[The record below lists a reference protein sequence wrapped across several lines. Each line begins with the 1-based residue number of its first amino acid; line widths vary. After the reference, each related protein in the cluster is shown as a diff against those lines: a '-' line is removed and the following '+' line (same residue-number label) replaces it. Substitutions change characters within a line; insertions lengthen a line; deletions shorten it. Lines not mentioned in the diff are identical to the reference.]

1 MKRTTQSQD
10 ARAAEA
16 PQRAGNLDQLV
27 HLYRF
32 VRPYWPAVAGAL
44 VALSVAAATVL
55 AMGLGL
61 RRLVDEGFA
70 SGDTALLDGAL
81 VALLGVIV
89 VLAGATYARF
99 YLVSWLGER
108 VVGDIRQAVFGH
120 VIGLSPGFFELTR
133 TGEVLSRITT
143 DTTLLQVLVGSTAP
157 IALRNLLLLIG
168 GVVML
173 AVTSAKLMAFVVLVV
188 PLVVAPIV
196 LIGRWV
202 RRLSRTS
209 QDRVADVGAHVEE
222 SLNAVRTIQAFCH
235 EAIDRARFDERVE
248 AAFTV
253 AISRIRVRAA
263 LTALVI
269 VLVFGAVGTIL
280 WIGGHDVMAGRISAG
295 ELSAFVFYAVVVAG
309 AAGAISEVVGELQR
323 AAGASER
330 LIDLLATKS
339 DITAPARPVA
349 LPSPAL
355 GEVRFDDVT
364 FHYPS
369 RPDAPALV
377 DFTLEIEPGEKVAL
391 VGPSGAGKTTVMQVL
406 LRFYDPSSGR
416 IMLDGV
422 DLRDAD
428 PAEVRARMGLVPQDP
443 VIFAANGWENIRYG
457 RPEADDEE
465 VRAAAEAAAAAE
477 FLDQLPDGFDSYL
490 GEKGVRLSGG
500 QRQRIAIARAIL
512 RDPAVLLLDEATS
525 ALDAESERLVQGAIE
540 RLMADRTTIVIAHR
554 LATVLK
560 VGRIVV
566 MDRGRIVASGSHEQ
580 LTEEGGL
587 YARLAA
593 LQFDV
598 DAISG
603 ADPRFDAKPEDDA
616 TATLS

>member
-1 MKRTTQSQD
+1 MKPTTQSQD

-44 VALSVAAATVL
+44 VALSVAAGTVL
-55 AMGLGL
+55 VMGLGL

-81 VALLGVIV
+81 RALLVVIV

-253 AISRIRVRAA
+253 AVRRVRVRAA

-280 WIGGHDVMAGRISAG
+280 WIGGHDVMEGSISAG

-566 MDRGRIVASGSHEQ
+566 MDRGRIVASGSHER

>member
-44 VALSVAAATVL
+44 VALSVAAGTVL
-55 AMGLGL
+55 VMGLGL

-81 VALLGVIV
+81 FALLGVIV

-253 AISRIRVRAA
+253 AVRRVRVRAA

-330 LIDLLATKS
+330 LIDLLATKA

-377 DFTLEIEPGEKVAL
+377 DFTLEIEPGEKIAL

-465 VRAAAEAAAAAE
+465 VRAAAEAAAAAG

>member
-1 MKRTTQSQD
+1 MKPTTQSQD

-44 VALSVAAATVL
+44 VALSVAAGTVL
-55 AMGLGL
+55 VMGLGL

-81 VALLGVIV
+81 RALLVVIV

-253 AISRIRVRAA
+253 AVRRVRVRAA

-280 WIGGHDVMAGRISAG
+280 WIGGHDVMEGSISAG

-330 LIDLLATKS
+330 LIDLLATKA

>member
-44 VALSVAAATVL
+44 VALSVAAGTVL
-55 AMGLGL
+55 VMGLGL

-253 AISRIRVRAA
+253 AVRRVRVRAA

-280 WIGGHDVMAGRISAG
+280 WIGGHDVMAGSISAG

>member
-1 MKRTTQSQD
+1 MKRTTQSPD
-10 ARAAEA
+10 ARAADER
-16 PQRAGNLDQLV
+16 QRAGNLDQLV

-44 VALSVAAATVL
+44 VALSVAAGTVL

-173 AVTSAKLMAFVVLVV
+173 AVTSAKLMAFVLLVV

-196 LIGRWV
+196 VIGRWV

-235 EAIDRARFDERVE
+235 EAIDRACFDERVE

-253 AISRIRVRAA
+253 AVSRIRVRAA

-280 WIGGHDVMAGRISAG
+280 WIGGHDVMEGRISAG

-566 MDRGRIVASGSHEQ
+566 MDRGRIVASGSHDQ

-587 YARLAA
+587 YARFAA

-598 DAISG
+598 DATSG
-603 ADPRFDAKPEDDA
+603 AEPRFDAKPEDDA

>member
-1 MKRTTQSQD
+1 MKRTIQSQD

-70 SGDTALLDGAL
+70 SGDTALLDDAL
-81 VALLGVIV
+81 FALLGVIV
-89 VLAGATYARF
+89 VLAGASYSRF

-253 AISRIRVRAA
+253 AVRRVRVRAA

-280 WIGGHDVMAGRISAG
+280 WIGGHDVMEGSISAG